1 MDGAIRELDAAELDI
16 VAGGSLWDVAKVWVG
31 ATLSAIGAGPI
42 VAALGAT
49 AVMGIQAAHNNP
61 YVPDRSG
68 TTGGC
73 DSGTMSD

>member
-1 MDGAIRELDAAELDI
+1 M
-16 VAGGSLWDVAKVWVG
+16 AGGSLWDVAKVWVG